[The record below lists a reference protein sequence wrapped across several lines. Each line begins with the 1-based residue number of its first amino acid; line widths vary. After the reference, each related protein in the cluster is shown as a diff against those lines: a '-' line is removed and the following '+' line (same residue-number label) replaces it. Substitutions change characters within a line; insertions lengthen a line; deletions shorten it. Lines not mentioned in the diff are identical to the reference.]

1 LQQYMQTGVDKHMQT
16 ALKKKRGVQH
26 VFQEPY
32 WKQGT
37 KILWEGMLRTL
48 PYPVCGKPEKQ
59 GT

>member
-1 LQQYMQTGVDKHMQT
+1 MQTGVDKHMQT